1 MAFPCLIVQLFDQIS
16 LGLQQTS
23 SDNTEKPNY
32 DELSERIER
41 FSKWIHFALIK
52 VSFRVSLGSL
62 LLTTL
67 INYIVKGMGDDSYQ
81 DGTIM

>member
-1 MAFPCLIVQLFDQIS
+1 MAFPCLMDNLLDQIS
-16 LGLQQTS
+16 LGLQQTL

-41 FSKWIHFALIK
+41 FSKWIHFAFIK